1 MAALDYKKAERSLY
15 LPGETP
21 SLIEVPLLPFV
32 AVEGRGDP
40 NEEGGEFSRAV
51 SVLYAVSYTIRM
63 SEKGGHPIDGFFAY
77 VVPPLEGWWWSEG
90 GADADFGD
98 KSSFCWRAAIRLP
111 DFVTDQV
118 FAWAREEAARKKKLD
133 TSAAFRLTVDE
144 GLCVQCLHRGSYD
157 DEPQTLARMH
167 AYLAKEGYRLDLSE
181 GRRHHE
187 IYLGDPRKTPVD
199 KQKTVLRLPVAP
211 L

>member
-21 SLIEVPLLPFV
+21 SLIEVPPLPFV

-98 KSSFCWRAAIRLP
+98 KSSFC
-111 DFVTDQV
+111 
-118 FAWAREEAARKKKLD
+118 
-133 TSAAFRLTVDE
+133 
-144 GLCVQCLHRGSYD
+144 
-157 DEPQTLARMH
+157 
-167 AYLAKEGYRLDLSE
+167 
-181 GRRHHE
+181 
-187 IYLGDPRKTPVD
+187 
-199 KQKTVLRLPVAP
+199 
-211 L
+211 

>member
-1 MAALDYKKAERSLY
+1 MAALDYKKIERSLY

-21 SLIEVPLLPFV
+21 SLIEVPPLPFV

-40 NEEGGEFSRAV
+40 NEAGGEFSQAV
-51 SVLYAVSYTIRM
+51 SVLYAISYTIRM
-63 SEKGGHPIDGFFAY
+63 SGKGGHPIDGFFAY
-77 VVPPLEGWWWSEG
+77 VVPPLEGWWWSEEG
-90 GADADFGD
+90 VEAALGD
-98 KSSFCWRAAIRLP
+98 KSAFCWRAAIRLP

-133 TSAAFRLTVDE
+133 TSAASRLVVDE

-157 DEPQTLARMH
+157 SEPQTLARMQ
-167 AYLAKEGYRLDLSE
+167 AYLAKEGYRPDLDE
-181 GRRHHE
+181 RRRHHE
-187 IYLGDPRKTPVD
+187 IYLGDPRKTPVE
-199 KQKTVLRLPVAP
+199 KRKTVLRLPVAS